1 MENYKLE
8 RYSDLGFLCS
18 FIKSRKTIRN
28 LDNYIVSGVKKEFLF
43 LNKFYH
49 TLKID
54 NLKYLN
60 LYSLLIINIVHPRLE
75 PIKEGIYV
83 NVLRDGVKVIIYT
96 VSIFNFFEDEFI
108 LLNVLG
114 KSPKTNTNINIL
126 PRDFQL
132 FL

>member
-8 RYSDLGFLCS
+8 RYSDLGVLCS
-18 FIKSRKTIRN
+18 VIKSRKTIRN
-28 LDNYIVSGVKKEFLF
+28 LDNYIVSGVYLKKEFLF

-54 NLKYLN
+54 NLKYLK

-108 LLNVLG
+108 FLNVLG

-126 PRDFQL
+126 PRDFQ
-132 FL
+132 